1 MTTINLKNGYYIEV
15 DSLNHTLKQRFQGKT
30 KTGETKDS
38 DRTCG
43 YFPSMRGAIEK
54 YIKLCRLD
62 VLDGEYMEMQ
72 EYIRQVERIDQLALH
87 GIEKIAR
94 EI

>member
-15 DSLNHTLKQRFQGKT
+15 DSLNHTLKQRFRGKT
-30 KTGETKDS
+30 KYGEMKDS

-43 YFPSMRGAIEK
+43 YFPNMRGAIEK

-62 VLDGEYMEMQ
+62 VLDGEYIEMQ
-72 EYIRQVERIDQLALH
+72 EYIRQIERIDQIALH
-87 GIEKIAR
+87 GIDKITVK
-94 EI
+94 

>member
-1 MTTINLKNGYYIEV
+1 MTTINLKNGYYIEI
-15 DSLNHTLKQRFQGKT
+15 DNLNHTLKQRFQGKT
-30 KTGETKDS
+30 KSGETKDS

-43 YFPSMRGAIEK
+43 YFPNMRGAIEK

-72 EYIRQVERIDQLALH
+72 EYIRQIERIDQIALQ
-87 GIEKIAR
+87 GIDKITVK
-94 EI
+94 

>member
-1 MTTINLKNGYYIEV
+1 MTMINLKNGYYIEV

-30 KTGETKDS
+30 KYGETKDS

-43 YFPSMRGAIEK
+43 YFQNMRGAIEK

-72 EYIRQVERIDQLALH
+72 EYIRQIERIDQLALQ
-87 GIEKIAR
+87 GIDKITVK
-94 EI
+94 

>member
-1 MTTINLKNGYYIEV
+1 MTTINLKNGYYIEA

-30 KTGETKDS
+30 KYGETKDS

-43 YFPSMRGAIEK
+43 YFPNMRGAIEK

-72 EYIRQVERIDQLALH
+72 EYIRQIERIDQIALQ
-87 GIEKIAR
+87 GIDKIAG
-94 EI
+94 

>member
-1 MTTINLKNGYYIEV
+1 MTTINLKNGYYIDV

-30 KTGETKDS
+30 KHGETKDS

-43 YFPSMRGAIEK
+43 YFPNMRGAIEK

-72 EYIRQVERIDQLALH
+72 EYIRQIERIDQLAMQ
-87 GIEKIAR
+87 GIDKITVK
-94 EI
+94 

>member
-1 MTTINLKNGYYIEV
+1 MTMINLKNGYYIEV

-30 KTGETKDS
+30 KSGEMKDS

-43 YFPSMRGAIEK
+43 YFPNMRG
-54 YIKLCRLD
+54 
-62 VLDGEYMEMQ
+62 
-72 EYIRQVERIDQLALH
+72 
-87 GIEKIAR
+87 